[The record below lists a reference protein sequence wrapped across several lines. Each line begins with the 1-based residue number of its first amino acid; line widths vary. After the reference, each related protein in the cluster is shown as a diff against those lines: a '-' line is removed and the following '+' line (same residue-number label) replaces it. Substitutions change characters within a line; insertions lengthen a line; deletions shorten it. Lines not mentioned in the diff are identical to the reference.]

1 MAVGC
6 AKKPKSSSVDEA
18 KVESEKKEILEK
30 KEEVGNMILVGRKAP
45 DFETE
50 AYLNG
55 KFINVKLSNY
65 LGKWVLLCFYP
76 ADFTFV

>member
-1 MAVGC
+1 MEIGC
-6 AKKPKSSSVDEA
+6 TKKPNTKTKQ
-18 KVESEKKEILEK
+18 KVEVNENFEK
-30 KEEVGNMILVGRKAP
+30 KEEEVKNMILVGRKAP

>member
-6 AKKPKSSSVDEA
+6 TKKPKASSEPEV
-18 KVESEKKEILEK
+18 KNQVENNQNLEK
-30 KEEVGNMILVGRKAP
+30 KEEVENMILVGRKAP

-50 AYLNG
+50 AYHNG

>member
-1 MAVGC
+1 MDVGC
-6 AKKPKSSSVDEA
+6 TKKPKTQTE
-18 KVESEKKEILEK
+18 VEVKPEIEKNESLEK
-30 KEEVGNMILVGRKAP
+30 KEEVRNMILVGRKAP

>member
-6 AKKPKSSSVDEA
+6 TKKPKANSEPEV
-18 KVESEKKEILEK
+18 KNQVENNQNLEK
-30 KEEVGNMILVGRKAP
+30 KEEVENMILVGRKAP

-50 AYLNG
+50 AYHNG
-55 KFINVKLSNY
+55 KFINLKLSNY

>member
-6 AKKPKSSSVDEA
+6 TKKPKSQTEPEVKA
-18 KVESEKKEILEK
+18 QVENNENSEK
-30 KEEVGNMILVGRKAP
+30 KEEVSNMILVGRKAP

-50 AYLNG
+50 AFHNG